1 MSDKL
6 ISLDDVKR
14 VLDSADTA
22 LHECFDMLIGFCHAQ
37 NNIEKTLLRFQP
49 MLAET
54 LLKLMEFY
62 NSLSQEKNTLI
73 SQKDDYPQDAFS
85 QKMARNARFAKAVSM
100 TIEIGKSMGDAF
112 AWFFYRD
119 NREDLDKHFKHE
131 PVGLYVSGIGGR
143 GELEFIK
150 NSLSLDGFYVLY
162 HGITTML
169 RIGDFSL
176 YDFNRGIVGLG
187 ELKTRKIGDK
197 LNVSAFITAK
207 KDIQV
212 KNQPQPK
219 SSSLEEELKYLEKEF
234 PRIEKQIKS
243 QIEFLKQIS
252 EHQSATLQTAYE
264 YNMLDSLTPQNR
276 FALSSDRSLMLVG
289 TWSKYNTL
297 YEVLTEEEEFSGL
310 PEGTFVDDARS
321 MIVPELQYN
330 QFHVGE
336 LTTKITLME
345 IPILWWN
352 INDKICEDVYFKRVS
367 IATVFN
373 PARFL
378 DCFIKDGFSVVKIG
392 NLDEIELEKKI
403 NDKVISFGNFQSFC
417 FMITNSLMKTQS
429 VYESIKYV
437 VDETEMGKFPP
448 NTRIDLNIHLDNF
461 NTGLQRKNGYDRKET
476 SDGQTENAHAE

>member
-1 MSDKL
+1 M
-6 ISLDDVKR
+6 V
-14 VLDSADTA
+14 
-22 LHECFDMLIGFCHAQ
+22 
-37 NNIEKTLLRFQP
+37 
-49 MLAET
+49 
-54 LLKLMEFY
+54 
-62 NSLSQEKNTLI
+62 
-73 SQKDDYPQDAFS
+73 
-85 QKMARNARFAKAVSM
+85 
-100 TIEIGKSMGDAF
+100 
-112 AWFFYRD
+112 FYRD

-345 IPILWWN
+345 IPILWWK

-417 FMITNSLMKTQS
+417 FMMTNSLMKTQS